1 MKKLFITTFLLASLH
16 TQSIAQVY
24 LKLGFGQGFTAAGQ
38 TAVFEEPYNG
48 TISYSQSTNKLSTF
62 KVKNAS
68 FGSGS
73 YLRGA
78 VGYMFGKH
86 VGAELGIQVA
96 LASKKW
102 VGVQSFPLDGNTYDD
117 ISHSMYAKSGFI
129 LDPSIVLQ
137 TGNDF
142 NLYTRIGLIL
152 PMSINV
158 NDDFSDRRS
167 DMLHTD
173 QVFRGT
179 YEYKTM
185 FSLGYNAALGFS
197 LHLVKGVSIWA
208 EGYMNSLSLD
218 IKERKLTRL
227 EYNSQDV
234 LAQQSASVKDL
245 KFSKSS
251 GTTSGALYTYSVP
264 FSSVGFRVGLSVS
277 F

>member
-1 MKKLFITTFLLASLH
+1 MKKLLITATLLASLYN
-16 TQSIAQVY
+16 QSAAQVY
-24 LKLGFGQGFTAAGQ
+24 YKLGFGQGFTSAGQ

-48 TISYSQSTNKLSTF
+48 TVSYNQSTNKLATF

-68 FGSGS
+68 FGSGT

-78 VGYMFGKH
+78 VGYMFGRH
-86 VGAELGIQVA
+86 VGAELGAQIG
-96 LASKKW
+96 LAPKKY
-102 VGVQSFPLDGNTYDD
+102 VGSQGFPLDGNTYDN
-117 ISHSMYAKSGFI
+117 ISHTMYAKSGFI
-129 LDPSIVLQ
+129 LDPSLVLQ

-152 PMSINV
+152 PMALNI

-167 DMLHTD
+167 NMINADE
-173 QVFRGT
+173 VFTGR

-185 FSLGYNAALGFS
+185 FSIGYNAALGFS
-197 LHLVKGVSIWA
+197 LHLVKSLNIWA

-234 LAQQSASVKDL
+234 LAQQSADVKDV

-251 GTTSGALYTYSVP
+251 GVTSGLLYTYSVP

-277 F
+277 M